1 MAGKGFNFA
10 TIGKVFVD
18 TFHFN
23 LTSTGLFLG
32 FQSGPHVH
40 GFVIPLALAKM
51 MRDTLDKGIREFE
64 SKKGE
69 IDTSSGMTGV
79 LSDIQPR

>member
-10 TIGKVFVD
+10 TIGKIFAD

-23 LTSTGLFLG
+23 LTETGLFLG

-51 MRDTLDKGIREFE
+51 LRDALDKGIQEFE
-64 SKKGE
+64 AKNGE
-69 IDTSSGMTGV
+69 IDTSGNTSGV
-79 LSDIQPR
+79 LSDIQPG